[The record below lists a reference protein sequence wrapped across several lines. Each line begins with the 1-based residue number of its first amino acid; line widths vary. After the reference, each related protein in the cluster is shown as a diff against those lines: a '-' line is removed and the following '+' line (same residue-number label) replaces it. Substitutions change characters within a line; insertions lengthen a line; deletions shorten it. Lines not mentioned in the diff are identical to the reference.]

1 MVRLVLVLLGID
13 YLRRRSR
20 ALIWIGVLFFAA
32 GSALIIDAL
41 DGVVH
46 FPLEVFAWLMLIEG
60 LATLSIVTIG
70 VGGQR
75 LVRAAKGGSFTLTA
89 VLVLFFEQQVGNF
102 WLSMLFGTLFLAD
115 GLLQCVAAYVVRY
128 PRWPLAFTGGL
139 FQLLIAIFF
148 YQPYPTHYRGTLPYA
163 LGLGLAFTG
172 WNILMLAMRARSMTS
187 EMRIEEVLASPQEKR
202 ALWQQRRRA
211 RAPQWDGPPS
221 EDEPALTVHVWTPSG
236 SSRAP
241 ARRQPL
247 IDRYIA
253 AVDRDGVISTGHA
266 ALESPEGI
274 YVSLYPAVEIDRSPD
289 SFATALRATHDND
302 VAGVFQPSYAH
313 ESQAWCPS
321 TVKVRI
327 RNYSPEQLAKFWEA
341 YRTDTT
347 YNLTH
352 RNCSSSVALAL
363 EAALEGRIGRLTG
376 GDDAGWWTFLRL
388 WMTPELWVAAQLRKR
403 AQTMAWTPGLVLDY
417 ARAVSMLVDPRP
429 FGWFKMAA
437 VALRRM
443 RRSRRAWREAADQ
456 AAQGAEPLGPRP
468 NNGRTRP
475 GATPGP
481 LP

>member
-1 MVRLVLVLLGID
+1 MVRLVLLLLGVD

-20 ALIWIGVLFFAA
+20 ALIWIGALFFAA
-32 GSALIIDAL
+32 GSALIVDAL

-46 FPLEVFAWLMLIEG
+46 FPLEVFAWLMLFEG
-60 LATLSIVTIG
+60 LATLSIVSIG

-75 LVRAAKGGSFTLTA
+75 IVRAAKGGTFTLTA
-89 VLVLFFEQQVGNF
+89 VLVLFFDQHVGNF

-115 GLLQCVAAYVVRY
+115 GLLQCVAAFVVRY
-128 PRWPLAFTGGL
+128 PRWAVAFAGGV
-139 FQLLIAIFF
+139 FEILIAIFF

-172 WNILMLAMRARSMTS
+172 WNILVLAMRARAMTS
-187 EMRIEEVLASPQEKR
+187 QMRVEQVLASPVEKR
-202 ALWQQRRRA
+202 GLWRKRA
-211 RAPQWDGPPS
+211 PTPQWDGPPA
-221 EDEPALTVHVWTPSG
+221 DHEPALTVHVWTPSG

-241 ARRQPL
+241 ARRHPV

-289 SFATALRATHDND
+289 AFATVLRATHDND
-302 VAGVFQPSYAH
+302 VPGTFQPNYAH

-327 RNYSPEQLAKFWEA
+327 RNYSPEQLATFWQQYSA
-341 YRTDTT
+341 DNT

-352 RNCSSSVALAL
+352 RNCSSSVARAL
-363 EAALEGRIGRLTG
+363 EAAIEGRVGRLG
-376 GDDAGWWTFLRL
+376 SGDDAGWWTFLRL
-388 WMTPELWVAAQLRKR
+388 WITPELWVAAQLRKR
-403 AQTMAWTPGLVLDY
+403 AKTMAWTPGLVLDY

-429 FGWFKMAA
+429 FGWFKMATLA
-437 VALRRM
+437 VRRM
-443 RRSRRAWREAADQ
+443 RRSRRAWREAATQ
-456 AAQGAEPLGPRP
+456 AAQGA
-468 NNGRTRP
+468 
-475 GATPGP
+475 ATQGTAAESP
-481 LP
+481 